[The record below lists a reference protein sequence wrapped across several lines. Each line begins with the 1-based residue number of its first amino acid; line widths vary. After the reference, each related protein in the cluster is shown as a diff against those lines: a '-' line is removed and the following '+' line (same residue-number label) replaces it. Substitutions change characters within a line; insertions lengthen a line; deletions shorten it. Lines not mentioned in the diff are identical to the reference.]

1 MKSALLCLVLLATAA
16 AAQDLPKQKFS
27 RGPWENEIG
36 YTQAI
41 RVGNTLHISGSVG
54 SGPMPTALAS
64 ALDEIK
70 QSLAAY
76 GLDFRHVVKEP
87 IYTTDIEALK
97 AAKDVRKTYYGSDF
111 PTATWVQVA
120 RLFNPEH
127 VIEIEVTAVLPEQ
140 AAPAPEAKQ

>member
-1 MKSALLCLVLLATAA
+1 MKSAFLCLALLTAA
-16 AAQDLPKQKFS
+16 ATAQDLPKEKFC

-41 RVGNTLHISGSVG
+41 RVGNTLRVSGSVG
-54 SGPMPTALAS
+54 SGPMPTALAG

-70 QSLAAY
+70 QSLAAF
-76 GLDFRHVVKEP
+76 GLDFRHVVKET

-127 VIEIEVTAVLPEQ
+127 VIEIEVTAVSPEQ
-140 AAPAPEAKQ
+140 AQPAPGAKK